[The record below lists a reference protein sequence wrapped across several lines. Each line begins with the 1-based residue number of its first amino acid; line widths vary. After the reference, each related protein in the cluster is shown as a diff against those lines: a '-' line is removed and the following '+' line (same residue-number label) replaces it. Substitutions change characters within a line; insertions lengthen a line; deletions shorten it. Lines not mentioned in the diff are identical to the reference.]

1 MSNKWFKFY
10 GQDYLTDPKMLSLT
24 PAEKALWITL
34 LCLASASSDE
44 GTIKYV
50 SEQKIMALTGIEPLD
65 EEWKK
70 CEGFLK
76 KFEELS
82 MIKTKKEKIT
92 VINFTKRQEQ
102 QLSNAERQLRYR
114 NKQKSNTKESNAS
127 NAIPRHESNARI
139 DKNRI
144 DNNIPPIVPQGD
156 SEDLKKSSRSE
167 ELRKKAHTLVGRPI

>member
-1 MSNKWFKFY
+1 
-10 GQDYLTDPKMLSLT
+10 
-24 PAEKALWITL
+24 
-34 LCLASASSDE
+34 
-44 GTIKYV
+44 
-50 SEQKIMALTGIEPLD
+50 
-65 EEWKK
+65 
-70 CEGFLK
+70 
-76 KFEELS
+76 

-144 DNNIPPIVPQGD
+144 DKNIPPIVPQGD